1 MNEVQIFNNEEFG
14 SVRTVRLEDGPWF
27 VGKDVAE
34 ILGYR
39 NTNKAILDHVD
50 EEDKFLRGSRG
61 NEMGKLFSSLKEM
74 QETFGRQ
81 DNWFIN
87 ESGVYALVFGSKLPA
102 AKKFKHWLTHDVLPT
117 LRKTGSY
124 VMSDVQQRIQS
135 DPMFAAEYFAKHF
148 LEVAKDRDRLA
159 KQIEDEK
166 PMVDLAKLITAA
178 EYELS
183 VGDFAKLL
191 RKGGAKDMGQNRL
204 FQRFRDEGYLQT
216 RKSEWNVPTQTSIEA
231 GLFSVSVVPI
241 RDTGHFARKAMV
253 TPKGQSYFIAKYL

>member
-1 MNEVQIFNNEEFG
+1 MSEVQIFNNGEFG
-14 SVRTVRLEDGPWF
+14 SVRMIYEDGKVLF
-27 VGKDVAE
+27 AASDTAKA
-34 ILGYR
+34 LGYK
-39 NTNKAILDHVD
+39 NVTDAICRHCKGVVKHDTLT
-50 EEDKFLRGSRG
+50 KG
-61 NEMGKLFSSLKEM
+61 GK
-74 QETFGRQ
+74 QQ
-81 DNWFIN
+81 INFIT
-87 ESGVYALVFGSKLPA
+87 EGDVYRLVTHSKLPSA
-102 AKKFKHWLTHDVLPT
+102 ERFESWVFDDVLPT

-124 VMSDVQQRIQS
+124 VMGEVQQRIQS

>member
-102 AKKFKHWLTHDVLPT
+102 AKKFKHWVTSDVLPT
-117 LRKTGSY
+117 LL
-124 VMSDVQQRIQS
+124 
-135 DPMFAAEYFAKHF
+135 AA
-148 LEVAKDRDRLA
+148 
-159 KQIEDEK
+159 
-166 PMVDLAKLITAA
+166 M
-178 EYELS
+178 
-183 VGDFAKLL
+183 
-191 RKGGAKDMGQNRL
+191 
-204 FQRFRDEGYLQT
+204 
-216 RKSEWNVPTQTSIEA
+216 
-231 GLFSVSVVPI
+231 
-241 RDTGHFARKAMV
+241 
-253 TPKGQSYFIAKYL
+253 

>member
-1 MNEVQIFNNEEFG
+1 MNEVQIFNNKEFG
-14 SVRTVRLEDGPWF
+14 SVRIMEINGEPWL
-27 VGKDVAE
+27 VGKDVAAC
-34 ILGYR
+34 LGYGKGKSL
-39 NTNKAILDHVD
+39 NNAVAKHVD
-50 EEDKFLRGSRG
+50 EEDKGVIETMTPG
-61 NEMGKLFSSLKEM
+61 GKQKVIV
-74 QETFGRQ
+74 
-81 DNWFIN
+81 IN
-87 ESGVYALVFGSKLPA
+87 ESGVYALVFGSKLPT
-102 AKKFKHWLTHDVLPT
+102 AKKFKHWVTSNVLPT

-135 DPMFAAEYFAKHF
+135 DPMFAAEYFAKNF

-166 PMVDLAKLITAA
+166 PMVDLAKLITAT

-241 RDTGHFARKAMV
+241 RDTGRFARKTMV

>member
-14 SVRTVRLEDGPWF
+14 SVRVTEINGEPWL
-27 VGKDVAE
+27 VGKDVAAC
-34 ILGYR
+34 LGYGKGKSL
-39 NTNKAILDHVD
+39 NNAVAKHVD
-50 EEDKFLRGSRG
+50 EEDKGVIETMTPG
-61 NEMGKLFSSLKEM
+61 GKQKVIV
-74 QETFGRQ
+74 
-81 DNWFIN
+81 IN
-87 ESGVYALVFGSKLPA
+87 ESGVYALVFGSKLPT
-102 AKKFKHWLTHDVLPT
+102 AKKFKHWVTSNVLPT

-135 DPMFAAEYFAKHF
+135 DPMFAAEYFAKNF

-166 PMVDLAKLITAA
+166 PMVDLARLITAA

-231 GLFSVSVVPI
+231 GLFGVSVVPI

>member
-14 SVRTVRLEDGPWF
+14 SVRIVEIDGDPWF
-27 VGKDVAE
+27 VGNDVARA
-34 ILGYR
+34 LGYSTAR
-39 NTNKAILDHVD
+39 KAVPMHVD
-50 EEDKFLRGSRG
+50 DEDKLRTQIGDAGQNRD
-61 NEMGKLFSSLKEM
+61 M
-74 QETFGRQ
+74 TV
-81 DNWFIN
+81 IN
-87 ESGVYALVFGSKLPA
+87 ESGLYALVLSSKLPS
-102 AKKFKHWLTHDVLPT
+102 AKKFKSWVTHDILPSI
-117 LRKTGSY
+117 RKTGSY